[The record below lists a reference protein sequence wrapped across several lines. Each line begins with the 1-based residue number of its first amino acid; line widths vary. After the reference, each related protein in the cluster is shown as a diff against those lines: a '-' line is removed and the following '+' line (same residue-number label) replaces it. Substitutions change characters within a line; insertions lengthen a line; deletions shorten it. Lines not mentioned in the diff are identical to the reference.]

1 MCKDSSLHCFL
12 VDYRHIL
19 LGQEVESVKVCR
31 VCLNVKILLWLF
43 DIHNCF
49 KQNSRAFLD
58 KLTHRMKIG
67 GEDCRGRIDSF
78 VILTFTFTKQLFIP
92 FIHHGKCRFIGHHDF
107 NCFSF
112 AVKDVSQ
119 CRISVTIVL
128 FQITDSKCFS
138 CFCCTVHQLLDI
150 RTGNCDWK
158 QSYCGQYGISSADII
173 RNNKGFITFFVCQLF

>member
-1 MCKDSSLHCFL
+1 MCKDGSLHCFL

-43 DIHNCF
+43 DIHNRF

-78 VILTFTFTKQLFIP
+78 VILTFTFTKQLFVP

-138 CFCCTVHQLLDI
+138 CFCCTVCNSVWISEPETAIGSSPTAVSTEYLPP
-150 RTGNCDWK
+150 T
-158 QSYCGQYGISSADII
+158 SSGITKVS
-173 RNNKGFITFFVCQLF
+173 